1 MADKGIGI
9 GHCEKHGDYYK
20 DAEDSPCPACEDEE
34 EEVSDE

>member
-1 MADKGIGI
+1 MADKGLGS